1 MEDKDFI
8 KAIAAEPS
16 RDLDTSAMSDAE
28 RREAEA
34 FQAEMQALDATI
46 AAALAVPVPELKM
59 PELPE
64 IASDN
69 VVGITSSNKRS
80 EPAAKRPRAVAPT
93 WLAVAASVAIAA
105 VLGVRFL
112 SPTPVYESLAAEAIA
127 HMDHEPEA
135 MQVTSVPVSERQLT
149 SVVNNGGVELNRDV
163 GLISYAKSC
172 IINGKEVP
180 HLVLQGETG
189 PITLLLMPEERVE
202 NATPLSGESINGVI
216 LPVGDGSIAII
227 GEREEDFSQIE
238 KKVVDSVAWRI

>member
-8 KAIAAEPS
+8 QAIAAEPS
-16 RDLDTSAMSDAE
+16 RDLDTSTMTDAD

-46 AAALAVPVPELKM
+46 AAALSVPVPELKM

-64 IASDN
+64 IAAAN
-69 VVGITSSNKRS
+69 VVDITVSNKRS
-80 EPAAKRPRAVAPT
+80 RPAASRPRATAPT

-112 SPTPVYESLAAEAIA
+112 GPSPVYESLAAEVVA
-127 HMDHEPEA
+127 HMDHEPDA
-135 MQVTSVPVSERQLT
+135 MRVTSIPVAERQLA
-149 SVVNNGGVELNRDV
+149 SVVNTGGVDLDRNV

-172 IINGKEVP
+172 VINGKEVP
-180 HLVLQGETG
+180 HLVLQGENG

-227 GEREEDFSQIE
+227 GEREEDFAQIG